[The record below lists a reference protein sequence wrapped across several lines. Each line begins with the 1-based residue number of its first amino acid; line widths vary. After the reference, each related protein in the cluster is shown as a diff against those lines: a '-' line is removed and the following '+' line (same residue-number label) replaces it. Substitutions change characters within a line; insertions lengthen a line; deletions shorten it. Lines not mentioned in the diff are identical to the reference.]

1 MNPIRFSK
9 ILIVD
14 DSESFRIKVKRLLI
28 DAQVGYYH
36 YEAKDGEE
44 GISMYKK
51 YKPHIVIMD
60 IMMPNVGGIQA
71 INEIME
77 FDPDAKIIVVSTRE
91 NKEIIDAAV
100 KSGGAKDYIIKPFSS
115 GAVVMTVSKQLSMNR
130 DYKRSSTSFKQIKDL
145 KRK

>member
-1 MNPIRFSK
+1 M
-9 ILIVD
+9 IVD

-28 DAQVGYYH
+28 DSEVGYYH

-44 GISMYKK
+44 GIAMYKK

-115 GAVVMTVSKQLSMNR
+115 GAVVMTVQNN
-130 DYKRSSTSFKQIKDL
+130 
-145 KRK
+145 